1 MFEVGKFYKVTMWED
16 GQNGGV
22 LTEYGSAKA
31 IKVAIPLVTFRGV
44 TDKTPVIIQH
54 SLPRVCES
62 RGSGSLGQRWPP
74 LPRSTRSPQPKS

>member
-44 TDKTPVIIQH
+44 TDKTPVIINTA
-54 SLPRVCES
+54 SLAFVKAEEAAR
-62 RGSGSLGQRWPP
+62 
-74 LPRSTRSPQPKS
+74 